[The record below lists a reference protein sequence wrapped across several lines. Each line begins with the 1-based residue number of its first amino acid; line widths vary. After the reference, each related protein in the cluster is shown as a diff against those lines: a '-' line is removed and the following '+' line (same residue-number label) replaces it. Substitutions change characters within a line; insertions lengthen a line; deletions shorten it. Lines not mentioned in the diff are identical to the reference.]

1 MNLFQSIIVKI
12 AERFGLQLQDK
23 PLSLDDY
30 TLRPG
35 DAIDKRGNVTNISM
49 TAVIAGKL
57 ATLSLQD
64 SDITIE
70 GESARARLMQDFLDY
85 YLGDRM
91 DVAAEV
97 ALGTG
102 DCIVLPYTDGKR
114 LGVDIIKNSDFVVCE
129 SIGNDILSCIMKVGE
144 FKENQGPTYERLE
157 IQMVRQSETVDGKP
171 VDVLII
177 RNLAF
182 RNGNEIP
189 LTEVPAWAGIRA
201 EEIIPNVHKPLFGR
215 YKSPA
220 VNRADV
226 NGVGGVKITNGLD
239 GVMAQA
245 VEAYNRFNRE
255 YASGEKLTF
264 ISKTL
269 LDRDGKGNPIY
280 PDGKKNMFMLMKGVG
295 NKDDLIQ
302 EHTPDIRSADLEKGI
317 EVSNRMVELLA
328 GLSQGI
334 LTPPTTSYATATEMR
349 AALNNTFSVI
359 TKFRR
364 QLEKGT
370 NDLLTAVDAIANR
383 NNLAPI
389 GPWNVQYDWSSAYIE
404 QMNEHFTQLTMAEGI
419 GAVDKA
425 EVRAWMMDEDYETAK
440 ERVEQISE
448 ESGTEYIEGANLNEG
463 QRFGD

>member
-12 AERFGLQLQDK
+12 AERFGLQLQIKLDTT
-23 PLSLDDY
+23 DDY
-30 TLRPG
+30 SMVPDDVG
-35 DAIDKRGNVTNISM
+35 DISL
-49 TAVIAGKL
+49 TPVVSRKL
-57 ATLSLQD
+57 ATISMQD

-70 GESARARLMQDFLDY
+70 GESARARFMQDFLDY

-102 DCIVLPYTDGKR
+102 DCIVKPYTDGTR

-182 RNGNEIP
+182 RNGKEIP
-189 LTEVPAWAGIRA
+189 LTEVPTWAGIRA

-226 NGVGGVKITNGLD
+226 NGVGGVKITCGLD
-239 GVMAQA
+239 GVMSQA

-255 YASGEKLTF
+255 YASGEKMVFLDK
-264 ISKTL
+264 SL
-269 LDRDGKGNPIY
+269 LDRDEKGNVRFPE
-280 PDGKKNMFMLMKGVG
+280 GKQKMFMLMKSIGDRG
-295 NKDDLIQ
+295 ANGLIQ
-302 EHTPDIRSADLEKGI
+302 EHTPDIRSADLEKGL
-317 EVSNRMVELLA
+317 EVNFRMMELLM
-328 GLSQGI
+328 GVSPGI
-334 LTPPTTSYATATEMR
+334 LTRPATAYATATEMR
-349 AALNNTFSVI
+349 AALNDTYALI
-359 TKFRR
+359 TRFRR

-383 NNLAPI
+383 NNLSPI
-389 GPWNVQYDWSSAYIE
+389 GPWTVQYDWSSAYIE

-425 EVRAWMMDEDYETAK
+425 EVRAWLMDEDYETAK
-440 ERVEQISE
+440 DRVEQIAE
-448 ESGTEYIEGANLNEG
+448 ESGAEYIEEANLNEG

>member
-12 AERFGLQLQDK
+12 AERFGLQLQIKLDTT
-23 PLSLDDY
+23 DDY
-30 TLRPG
+30 SMVPDDVG
-35 DAIDKRGNVTNISM
+35 DISL
-49 TAVIAGKL
+49 TPVVSRKL
-57 ATLSLQD
+57 ATISMQD

-70 GESARARLMQDFLDY
+70 GESARARFMQDFLDY

-102 DCIVLPYTDGKR
+102 DCIVKPYTDGTR

-182 RNGNEIP
+182 RNGKEIP
-189 LTEVPAWAGIRA
+189 LTEVPTWAGIRA

-226 NGVGGVKITNGLD
+226 NGVGGVKITCGLD
-239 GVMAQA
+239 GVMSQA

-255 YASGEKLTF
+255 YASGEKMVFLDK
-264 ISKTL
+264 SL
-269 LDRDGKGNPIY
+269 LDRDEKGNVRFPE
-280 PDGKKNMFMLMKGVG
+280 GKQKMFMLMKSIGDKG
-295 NKDDLIQ
+295 ANGLIQ
-302 EHTPDIRSADLEKGI
+302 EHTPDIRSADLEKGL
-317 EVSNRMVELLA
+317 EVNFRMMELLM
-328 GLSQGI
+328 GVSPGI
-334 LTPPTTSYATATEMR
+334 LTRPATAYATATEMR
-349 AALNNTFSVI
+349 AALNDTYALI
-359 TKFRR
+359 TRFRR

-370 NDLLTAVDAIANR
+370 NDLLTAVDAIASR
-383 NNLAPI
+383 NELSPI
-389 GPWNVQYDWSSAYIE
+389 GPWSVQYDWSSAYIE

-425 EVRAWMMDEDYETAK
+425 EVRAWLMDEDYETAK
-440 ERVEQISE
+440 ERVEQIAE
-448 ESGTEYIEGANLNEG
+448 ESGAEYIEEANLNEG

>member
-12 AERFGLQLQDK
+12 AERFGLQLQIKLDTT
-23 PLSLDDY
+23 DDY
-30 TLRPG
+30 SMVPDDVG
-35 DAIDKRGNVTNISM
+35 DISL
-49 TAVIAGKL
+49 TPVVSRKL
-57 ATLSLQD
+57 ATISMQD

-70 GESARARLMQDFLDY
+70 GESARARFMQDFLDY

-102 DCIVLPYTDGKR
+102 DCIVKPYTDGTR

-182 RNGNEIP
+182 RNGKEIP
-189 LTEVPAWAGIRA
+189 LTEVPTWAGIRA

-226 NGVGGVKITNGLD
+226 NGVGGVKITCGLD
-239 GVMAQA
+239 GVMSQA

-255 YASGEKLTF
+255 YASGEKMVFLDK
-264 ISKTL
+264 SL
-269 LDRDGKGNPIY
+269 LDRDEKGNVRFPE
-280 PDGKKNMFMLMKGVG
+280 GKQKMFMLMKSIGDRG
-295 NKDDLIQ
+295 ANGLIQ
-302 EHTPDIRSADLEKGI
+302 EHTPDIRSADLEKGL
-317 EVSNRMVELLA
+317 EVNFRMMELLM
-328 GLSQGI
+328 GVSPGI
-334 LTPPTTSYATATEMR
+334 LTRPATAYATATEMR
-349 AALNNTFSVI
+349 AALNDTYALI
-359 TKFRR
+359 TRFRR

-370 NDLLTAVDAIANR
+370 NDLLTAVDAIASR
-383 NNLAPI
+383 NELSPI
-389 GPWNVQYDWSSAYIE
+389 GPWSVQYDWSSAYIE

-425 EVRAWMMDEDYETAK
+425 EVRAWLMDEDYETAK
-440 ERVEQISE
+440 DRVEQIAE
-448 ESGTEYIEGANLNEG
+448 ESGAEYIEEANLNEG

>member
-12 AERFGLQLQDK
+12 AERFGLQLQIKMDTT
-23 PLSLDDY
+23 DDY
-30 TLRPG
+30 SMVPDDVG
-35 DAIDKRGNVTNISM
+35 DISL
-49 TAVIAGKL
+49 TPVVSRKL
-57 ATLSLQD
+57 ATISMQD

-70 GESARARLMQDFLDY
+70 GESVRARFMQDFLDY

-102 DCIVLPYTDGKR
+102 DCIVKPYTDGTR

-182 RNGNEIP
+182 RNGKEIP
-189 LTEVPAWAGIRA
+189 LTEVPTWAGIRA

-226 NGVGGVKITNGLD
+226 NGVGGVKITCGLD
-239 GVMAQA
+239 GVMSQA

-255 YASGEKLTF
+255 YASGEKMVFLDK
-264 ISKTL
+264 SL
-269 LDRDGKGNPIY
+269 LDRDEKGNVRFPE
-280 PDGKKNMFMLMKGVG
+280 GKQKMFMLMKSIGDRG
-295 NKDDLIQ
+295 ANGLIQ
-302 EHTPDIRSADLEKGI
+302 EHTPDIRSADLEKGL
-317 EVSNRMVELLA
+317 EVNFRMVELLM
-328 GLSQGI
+328 GVSPGI
-334 LTPPTTSYATATEMR
+334 LTRPATAYATATEMR
-349 AALNNTFSVI
+349 AALNDTYALI
-359 TKFRR
+359 THFRR

-389 GPWNVQYDWSSAYIE
+389 GPWSVQYDWSSAYIE

-425 EVRAWMMDEDYETAK
+425 EVRAWLMDEDYETAK
-440 ERVEQISE
+440 ERVEQIAE
-448 ESGTEYIEGANLNEG
+448 ESGAEYIEEANLNEG

>member
-1 MNLFQSIIVKI
+1 MNLFQNIIIKL
-12 AERFGLQLQDK
+12 AERFGLQLQIKLDTT
-23 PLSLDDY
+23 DDY
-30 TLRPG
+30 SMVPDDVG
-35 DAIDKRGNVTNISM
+35 DISL
-49 TAVIAGKL
+49 TPVVSRKL
-57 ATLSLQD
+57 ATISMQD

-70 GESARARLMQDFLDY
+70 GESARARFMQDFLDY

-102 DCIVLPYTDGKR
+102 DCIVKPYTDGTR
-114 LGVDIIKNSDFVVCE
+114 LGVDIIKNRDFVVCE

-182 RNGNEIP
+182 RNGKEIP
-189 LTEVPAWAGIRA
+189 LTEVPAWSGIRA

-226 NGVGGVKITNGLD
+226 NGVGGVKITYGLD
-239 GVMAQA
+239 GAMSQA
-245 VEAYNRFNRE
+245 MEAYNRFNRE
-255 YASGEKLTF
+255 YASGEKMVFLDK
-264 ISKTL
+264 SL
-269 LDRDGKGNPIY
+269 LDRDEKGNVRFPE
-280 PDGKKNMFMLMKGVG
+280 GKQKMFMLMKSIGDKG
-295 NKDDLIQ
+295 ANGLIQ
-302 EHTPDIRSADLEKGI
+302 EHTPDIRSADLEKGL
-317 EVSNRMVELLA
+317 EVNFRMVELLM
-328 GLSQGI
+328 GVSPGI
-334 LTPPTTSYATATEMR
+334 LTRPATAYATATEMR
-349 AALNNTFSVI
+349 AALNDTYALI
-359 TKFRR
+359 TRFRR

-370 NDLLTAVDAIANR
+370 NDLLTAVDAIASR
-383 NNLAPI
+383 NNLSPI
-389 GPWNVQYDWSSAYIE
+389 GPWTVQYDWSSAYIE

-425 EVRAWMMDEDYETAK
+425 EVRAWLMDEDYETAK
-440 ERVEQISE
+440 ERVEQIAE
-448 ESGTEYIEGANLNEG
+448 ESGAEYIEEAAGPPPA
-463 QRFGD
+463 

>member
-12 AERFGLQLQDK
+12 AERFGLQLQIKLDTT
-23 PLSLDDY
+23 DDY
-30 TLRPG
+30 SMVPDDVG
-35 DAIDKRGNVTNISM
+35 DISL
-49 TAVIAGKL
+49 TPVVSRKL

-70 GESARARLMQDFLDY
+70 GESARARFMQDFLDY

-102 DCIVLPYTDGKR
+102 DCIVKPYTDGTR

-226 NGVGGVKITNGLD
+226 NGVGGVKITCGLD
-239 GVMAQA
+239 GVMSQA

-255 YASGEKLTF
+255 YASGEKMVFLDK
-264 ISKTL
+264 SL
-269 LDRDGKGNPIY
+269 LDRDEKGNVRFPE
-280 PDGKKNMFMLMKGVG
+280 GKQKMFMLMKSIGDKIG
-295 NKDDLIQ
+295 
-302 EHTPDIRSADLEKGI
+302 
-317 EVSNRMVELLA
+317 
-328 GLSQGI
+328 
-334 LTPPTTSYATATEMR
+334 R
-349 AALNNTFSVI
+349 ASC
-359 TKFRR
+359 R
-364 QLEKGT
+364 
-370 NDLLTAVDAIANR
+370 
-383 NNLAPI
+383 
-389 GPWNVQYDWSSAYIE
+389 
-404 QMNEHFTQLTMAEGI
+404 
-419 GAVDKA
+419 
-425 EVRAWMMDEDYETAK
+425 
-440 ERVEQISE
+440 ERV
-448 ESGTEYIEGANLNEG
+448 
-463 QRFGD
+463 

>member
-35 DAIDKRGNVTNISM
+35 DAIDKRGNVTNISL

-70 GESARARLMQDFLDY
+70 GISARARFMQSFLDY
-85 YLGDRM
+85 YLGGQM
-91 DVAAEV
+91 DIAAEV

-102 DCIVLPYTDGKR
+102 DCIILPYTDGKR

-129 SIGNDILSCIMKVGE
+129 SIGNDILSCIMKLGE
-144 FKENQGPTYERLE
+144 IKENQGPAYERFQL
-157 IQMVRQSETVDGKP
+157 QMVRQSEAVDGKI
-171 VDVLII
+171 VDALII
-177 RNLAF
+177 RNMAF
-182 RNGNEIP
+182 RNGKEIP
-189 LTEVPAWAGIRA
+189 LTEIPAWAGIPE
-201 EEIIPNVHKPLFGR
+201 EEIIPGVEKPLFGR

-239 GVMAQA
+239 GVMSQA

-269 LDRDGKGNPIY
+269 MDRDKSGNIQY
-280 PDGKKNMFMLMKGVG
+280 PDGKKNMFMLMKSAGD
-295 NKDDLIQ
+295 NSLIQ
-302 EHTPDIRSADLEKGI
+302 EYAPDIRSADLEKGI
-317 EVSNRMVELLA
+317 EVNNRMVELLA

-370 NDLLTAVDAIANR
+370 NDLLDAVEAIANR
-383 NNLAPI
+383 NNLSPI
-389 GPWNVQYDWSSAYIE
+389 GPWTVQYDWSSAYIE

-425 EVRAWMMDEDYETAK
+425 EVRAWLLDEDYETAK
-440 ERVEQISE
+440 KRVEQIAE
-448 ESGTEYIEGANLNEG
+448 ESGAEYMAEAAEPPA
-463 QRFGD
+463 